1 MTTTVYLLR
10 HGKTIGDNERRYKG
24 HTDVPLSDEGI
35 KQAARSA
42 RYIKKRECP
51 AAIKGHASTGIQ
63 GLYCSDLSRTIES
76 AEMIGKPFNLSPI
89 KVEGLRERHFGRW
102 EGMTFDEVSQT
113 YPQEFDLWAKNPLAF
128 SPIDGESTLD
138 VSARVMP
145 VFYDIIAGHKNE
157 AIVIVAH
164 GGVNRV
170 ILATLLG
177 VPLEN
182 LFRIE
187 QDFNCINIIEFH
199 EDLPV
204 VKALNYVAEFN

>member
-10 HGKTIGDNERRYKG
+10 HGRTIGDNERRYKG
-24 HTDVPLSDEGI
+24 HTDVPLSQEGI
-35 KQAARSA
+35 SQAARSA
-42 RYIKKRECP
+42 RYIKKH
-51 AAIKGHASTGIQ
+51 AATGIQ
-63 GLYCSDLSRTIES
+63 CLYCSDLSRTIES
-76 AEMIGKPFNLSPI
+76 AEMIGKPFNLRPI
-89 KVEGLRERHFGRW
+89 TVEGLRERHFGRW

-113 YPQEFDLWAKNPLAF
+113 YPQAFELWAKNPLAF

-145 VFYDIIAGHKNE
+145 VLYDIIEGHKNE

-204 VKALNYVAEFN
+204 VKALNYVAEFNCP